1 MDIQNYINEIN
12 REYIKGNAT
21 EHTFRGT
28 LKILLETLCSDVDA
42 TNKLKKTDSFNFE

>member
-1 MDIQNYINEIN
+1 MNIQSYINEIN

-28 LKILLETLCSDVDA
+28 LKILKERLIL
-42 TNKLKKTDSFNFE
+42 N